1 MIGGRK
7 LLLKASVLPGSGA
20 GTPLLFSKELLK
32 KLGAVIN
39 TTNDSLI
46 SETLGVTV
54 KMRTTSKGHYA
65 LPLFDVERVGA
76 HNHTHHNVHIT
87 ATLDQEGRILR
98 RGDAAQSRQPGQR
111 KDDEATQAVDNIGE
125 CGLDDVRTDAVN
137 KVKFES

>member
-1 MIGGRK
+1 M
-7 LLLKASVLPGSGA
+7 
-20 GTPLLFSKELLK
+20 
-32 KLGAVIN
+32 IN

-76 HNHTHHNVHIT
+76 HNHTHHDVHIT

-98 RGDAAQSRQPGQR
+98 RGDAAQSRQPGSLPGAGTSGQCQSTGSDQPLGWTCAR
-111 KDDEATQAVDNIGE
+111 MQWQI
-125 CGLDDVRTDAVN
+125 LLVRQ
-137 KVKFES
+137 S